1 MQLNRETLRQ
11 HLNRYVPIT
20 AWLPTYPRDLLRNDI
35 VSGVTVWG
43 VMVPVAMAYAQMAG
57 LPPQYGLYAAF
68 AAMLGYAVFG
78 TSRQLKVTTSSTM
91 AVMSAAVVAIMAGG
105 DAARYAAL
113 SAALALTV
121 GVILLLAGI
130 VRLGFIS
137 DFLSKSVVT
146 GFVFGLALVIAIGQL
161 PKLLGLPSGEGDFF
175 EQAYQLLTNLSEIK
189 PYTVIVGVSALAV
202 IFLVKR
208 FFPRLPSGLVALVL
222 GILAVSIFNLDA
234 YGVSIVGEIPTGLPS
249 LGIPQISLTD
259 IPNLA
264 AGALGIVFLAVG
276 ESLGG
281 ARSFAAKHRY
291 EINPDQELIA
301 LGAANI
307 SAGLFQGFTVDASL
321 SSSATADEAGART
334 QLSSIVTVVLIIVT
348 LLVLAPL
355 FHNLP
360 NAVLAAIVIASVI
373 GLMDVAEMKRFY
385 TSNRIDFVLAGVALF
400 GVLTTDVLT
409 GLIIAV
415 FLSLLIILYRASR
428 PYVAVLGKVPGQVAT
443 YGDVARHPENVQ
455 VPGLLIVRLDAPL
468 YFLNAN
474 VARGQIL
481 DLARGGDSPPKAILF
496 DLGASA
502 DLDIASLDMVKNLV
516 RELDE
521 ASIDVLLAQVRGK
534 VRDRLRK
541 AGVMADIGE
550 DRIYLSV
557 AAAVCDYEQPNP
569 VGGSLWN
576 KEQLQ
581 PALD

>member
-1 MQLNRETLRQ
+1 MQLNREKLRRQ
-11 HLNRYVPIT
+11 LNRYVPIT
-20 AWLPTYPRDLLRNDI
+20 AWLPTYPRDLLRGDI
-35 VSGVTVWG
+35 ISGVTVWG

-57 LPPQYGLYAAF
+57 LPPEVGLYTAF
-68 AAMLGYAVFG
+68 AALLGYAIFS
-78 TSRQLKVTTSSTM
+78 TSRQLKVTASSTM
-91 AVMSAAVVAIMAGG
+91 AVMSAAVVGAMAAG
-105 DAARYAAL
+105 DATRYAAL

-137 DFLSKSVVT
+137 DFLSKSVIT

-161 PKLLGLPSGEGDFF
+161 PKLLGLPSGQGDFF
-175 EQAYQLLTNLSEIK
+175 EQCYQLITNLSQIK
-189 PYTVIVGVSALAV
+189 PYTLVVGVSALVV

-222 GILAVSIFNLDA
+222 GILAVSIFNLDE
-234 YGVSIVGEIPTGLPS
+234 YGVSIVGAIPTGLPTPGLPQVS
-249 LGIPQISLTD
+249 LGDLPYLIT
-259 IPNLA
+259 
-264 AGALGIVFLAVG
+264 GAIGIVFLAVG
-276 ESLGG
+276 ESLGS

-301 LGAANI
+301 LGTANI

-334 QLSSIVTVVLIIVT
+334 QLSSIVTAVLIIVT

-355 FHNLP
+355 FYNLP
-360 NAVLAAIVIASVI
+360 NAVLGAIVIASVI
-373 GLMDVAEMKRFY
+373 GLMDVAEMRRLY
-385 TSNRIDFVLAGVALF
+385 ASNRVDFVLAVVALF

-409 GLIIAV
+409 GLLIAV

-428 PYVAVLGKVPGQVAT
+428 PYVAVLGKVPGQEAT
-443 YGDVARHPENVQ
+443 YGDVARHPENIQ

-481 DLARGGDSPPKAILF
+481 GFVAASQPPPRAILF

-502 DLDIASLDMVKNLV
+502 DLDVASLDMLKNLV
-516 RELDE
+516 RELEE
-521 ASIDVLLAQVRGK
+521 AGVDVLLAEVRGK

-541 AGVMADIGE
+541 ASVMADIGE
-550 DRIYLSV
+550 NRIYQSV
-557 AAAVCDYEQPNP
+557 PAAVHDFEQRN
-569 VGGSLWN
+569 
-576 KEQLQ
+576 Q
-581 PALD
+581 

>member
-1 MQLNRETLRQ
+1 MQLNREKLRRQ
-11 HLNRYVPIT
+11 LNRYVPIT
-20 AWLPTYPRDLLRNDI
+20 AWLPTYPRDLLRGDI
-35 VSGVTVWG
+35 ISGVTVWG

-57 LPPQYGLYAAF
+57 LPPEVGLYTAF
-68 AAMLGYAVFG
+68 AALLGYAIFS
-78 TSRQLKVTTSSTM
+78 TSRQLKVTASSTM
-91 AVMSAAVVAIMAGG
+91 AVMSAAVVGAMAAG
-105 DAARYAAL
+105 DATRYAAL

-137 DFLSKSVVT
+137 DFLSKSVIT

-161 PKLLGLPSGEGDFF
+161 PKLLGLPSGQGDFF
-175 EQAYQLLTNLSEIK
+175 EQCYQLITNLSQIK
-189 PYTVIVGVSALAV
+189 PYTLVVGVSALVV

-222 GILAVSIFNLDA
+222 GILAVSIFNLDE
-234 YGVSIVGEIPTGLPS
+234 YGVSIVGAIPTGLPAPGLPQVS
-249 LGIPQISLTD
+249 LGDLPYLIT
-259 IPNLA
+259 
-264 AGALGIVFLAVG
+264 GAIGIVFLAVG
-276 ESLGG
+276 ESLGS

-301 LGAANI
+301 LGTANI

-334 QLSSIVTVVLIIVT
+334 QLSSIVTAVLIIVT

-355 FHNLP
+355 FYNLP
-360 NAVLAAIVIASVI
+360 NAVLGAIVIASVI
-373 GLMDVAEMKRFY
+373 GLMDVAELKRLY
-385 TSNRIDFVLAGVALF
+385 ASNRVDFVLAVVALF

-409 GLIIAV
+409 GLLIAV

-428 PYVAVLGKVPGQVAT
+428 PYVAVLGKVPGQEAT
-443 YGDVARHPENVQ
+443 YGDVARHPENMQ

-481 DLARGGDSPPKAILF
+481 GLVTASQPPPRAILF

-502 DLDIASLDMVKNLV
+502 DLDVASLDMLKNLV
-516 RELDE
+516 RELEE
-521 ASIDVLLAQVRGK
+521 AGVDVLLAEVRGK

-541 AGVMADIGE
+541 ASVMADIGE
-550 DRIYLSV
+550 NRIYQSV
-557 AAAVCDYEQPNP
+557 PAAVHDFEQRNR
-569 VGGSLWN
+569 
-576 KEQLQ
+576 
-581 PALD
+581 

>member
-1 MQLNRETLRQ
+1 MQLNREKLGQ
-11 HLNRYVPIT
+11 QLKRYVPIT
-20 AWLPTYPRDLLRNDI
+20 EWLPTYPREHLRSDI
-35 VSGVTVWG
+35 ISGVTVWG
-43 VMVPVAMAYAQMAG
+43 VMVPVAMAYAEMAG
-57 LPPQYGLYAAF
+57 LPPEAGLYTAF
-68 AAMLGYAVFG
+68 AALLGYAIFG

-91 AVMSAAVVAIMAGG
+91 AVMSAAVIVAMRPRDMAT
-105 DAARYAAL
+105 YAAL
-113 SAALALTV
+113 TAALALIV
-121 GVILLLAGI
+121 GVILLVAG
-130 VRLGFIS
+130 VARLGFIS

-161 PKLLGLPSGEGDFF
+161 PKLLGLPSGDGDFF
-175 EQAYQLLTNLSEIK
+175 QQFFQIITNTSQIN
-189 PYTVIVGVSALAV
+189 PYTLVVGVSALVV
-202 IFLVKR
+202 IFLIKR

-222 GILAVSIFNLDA
+222 GILAVSIFNLEE
-234 YGVSIVGEIPTGLPS
+234 YGVSIVGEIPTGLPTPG
-249 LGIPQISLTD
+249 LPQVALSDLPFLI
-259 IPNLA
+259 

-307 SAGLFQGFTVDASL
+307 NAGLFQGFTVDASL
-321 SSSATADEAGART
+321 SSTATADEAGERT
-334 QLSSIVTVVLIIVT
+334 QLSSIVTAVLIIIT

-360 NAVLAAIVIASVI
+360 NAVLGAIVIASVI
-373 GLMDVAEMKRFY
+373 GLMDVAELKRFY
-385 TSNRIDFVLAGVALF
+385 GSNRIDFVLAMVAMF

-409 GLIIAV
+409 GLLIAV

-428 PYVAVLGKVPGQVAT
+428 PHMAVLGKVPGQVAT
-443 YGDVARHPENVQ
+443 YGDISRHPENAQ
-455 VPGLLIVRLDAPL
+455 VPNLLIVRLDAPL

-481 DLARGGDSPPKAILF
+481 DLVTTSQPRPAAILF

-502 DLDIASLDMVKNLV
+502 DLDVASLDMLKNLV

-521 ASIDVLLAQVRGK
+521 ASVDVLLAQVRGK

-541 AGVMADIGE
+541 AGVMAEIGE
-550 DRIYLSV
+550 DRVYLSV
-557 AAAVCDYEQPNP
+557 PAAVDDFEQRN
-569 VGGSLWN
+569 
-576 KEQLQ
+576 Q
-581 PALD
+581 

>member
-11 HLNRYVPIT
+11 QLNRYVPIT
-20 AWLPTYPRDLLRNDI
+20 AWLPAYPRDLLRSDI

-57 LPPQYGLYAAF
+57 LPPEYGLYTAF
-68 AAMLGYAVFG
+68 AALLGYAIFS

-91 AVMSAAVVAIMAGG
+91 AVMSAAVVVAMAGG
-105 DAARYAAL
+105 DPARYAAL
-113 SAALALTV
+113 TAALALTV

-146 GFVFGLALVIAIGQL
+146 GFVFGLALVIAIGQV
-161 PKLLGLPSGEGDFF
+161 PKLLGLPSGQGDFF
-175 EQAYQLLTNLSEIK
+175 EQCYQLITNLSQIK
-189 PYTVIVGVSALAV
+189 PYTLIVGVSALVV
-202 IFLVKR
+202 IFLIKR

-222 GILAVSIFNLDA
+222 GILAVSIFHLDE
-234 YGVSIVGEIPTGLPS
+234 YGVSIVGDIPTGLPTPG
-249 LGIPQISLTD
+249 LPQVSLTD
-259 IPNLA
+259 LPYLA

-334 QLSSIVTVVLIIVT
+334 QLSSIVTAVLIIIT

-360 NAVLAAIVIASVI
+360 NAVLGAIVIASVI
-373 GLMDVAEMKRFY
+373 GLMNVAELKRFY
-385 TSNRIDFVLAGVALF
+385 ASNRVDFVLAMVAMF

-409 GLIIAV
+409 GLLIAV

-428 PYVAVLGKVPGQVAT
+428 PYIAVLGKVPGQVAT
-443 YGDVARHPENVQ
+443 YGDISRHPENAQ
-455 VPGLLIVRLDAPL
+455 VPSLLIVRLDAPL

-474 VARGQIL
+474 LARGQIL
-481 DLARGGDSPPKAILF
+481 DLITASQPPPAAILF

-502 DLDIASLDMVKNLV
+502 DLDIASLDMLKNLV
-516 RELDE
+516 RELEE
-521 ASIDVLLAQVRGK
+521 ANVDVLLAQVRGR

-541 AGVMADIGE
+541 AGVMAEIGE
-550 DRIYLSV
+550 NRIYLSV
-557 AAAVCDYEQPNP
+557 PAAVADFEPNRH
-569 VGGSLWN
+569 N
-576 KEQLQ
+576 R
-581 PALD
+581 

>member
-1 MQLNRETLRQ
+1 MQLNREKLRRR
-11 HLNRYVPIT
+11 LNRYVPIT
-20 AWLPTYPRDLLRNDI
+20 AWLPTYPRDLLRGDI
-35 VSGVTVWG
+35 ISGVTVWG

-57 LPPQYGLYAAF
+57 LPPEVGLYTAF
-68 AAMLGYAVFG
+68 AALLGYAIFS
-78 TSRQLKVTTSSTM
+78 TSRQLKVTASSTM
-91 AVMSAAVVAIMAGG
+91 AVMSAAVVGAMAAG
-105 DAARYAAL
+105 DATRYAAL

-137 DFLSKSVVT
+137 DFLSKSVIT

-161 PKLLGLPSGEGDFF
+161 PKLLGLPSGQGDFF
-175 EQAYQLLTNLSEIK
+175 EQCYQLITNLSQIK
-189 PYTVIVGVSALAV
+189 PYTLVVGVSALVV

-222 GILAVSIFNLDA
+222 GILAVSIFNLDE
-234 YGVSIVGEIPTGLPS
+234 YGVSIVGAIPTGLPTPGLPQVS
-249 LGIPQISLTD
+249 LGDLPYLIT
-259 IPNLA
+259 
-264 AGALGIVFLAVG
+264 GALGIVFLAVG
-276 ESLGG
+276 ESLGS

-301 LGAANI
+301 LGTANI

-334 QLSSIVTVVLIIVT
+334 QLSSIVTAVLIIVT

-355 FHNLP
+355 FYNLP
-360 NAVLAAIVIASVI
+360 NAVLGAIVIASVI
-373 GLMDVAEMKRFY
+373 GLMDVAELRRLY
-385 TSNRIDFVLAGVALF
+385 ASNRVDFVLAVVALF

-409 GLIIAV
+409 GLLIAV

-428 PYVAVLGKVPGQVAT
+428 PYVAVLGKVPGQEAT
-443 YGDVARHPENVQ
+443 YGDVARHPENIQ

-481 DLARGGDSPPKAILF
+481 DLVASSQPPPKAILF

-502 DLDIASLDMVKNLV
+502 DLDVASLDMLKNLV

-521 ASIDVLLAQVRGK
+521 AGVDVLLAEVRGR

-541 AGVMADIGE
+541 ASVMAEIGE
-550 DRIYLSV
+550 NRIYQSV
-557 AAAVCDYEQPNP
+557 PAAVHDFEQRNR
-569 VGGSLWN
+569 
-576 KEQLQ
+576 
-581 PALD
+581 

>member
-1 MQLNRETLRQ
+1 MQLNREKLRRQ
-11 HLNRYVPIT
+11 LNRYVPIT
-20 AWLPTYPRDLLRNDI
+20 AWLPTYPRDLLRGDI
-35 VSGVTVWG
+35 ISGVTVWG

-57 LPPQYGLYAAF
+57 LPPEVGLYTAF
-68 AAMLGYAVFG
+68 AALLGYAIFS
-78 TSRQLKVTTSSTM
+78 TSRQLKVTASSTM
-91 AVMSAAVVAIMAGG
+91 AVMSAAVVGAMAAG
-105 DAARYAAL
+105 DATRYAAL

-137 DFLSKSVVT
+137 DFLSKSVIT

-161 PKLLGLPSGEGDFF
+161 PKLLGLPSGQGDFF
-175 EQAYQLLTNLSEIK
+175 EQCYQLITNLSQIK
-189 PYTVIVGVSALAV
+189 PYTLVVGVSALVV

-222 GILAVSIFNLDA
+222 GILAVSIFNLDE
-234 YGVSIVGEIPTGLPS
+234 YGVSIVGAIPTGLPTPGLPQVS
-249 LGIPQISLTD
+249 LGDLPYLIT
-259 IPNLA
+259 
-264 AGALGIVFLAVG
+264 GAIGIVFLAVG
-276 ESLGG
+276 ESLGS

-301 LGAANI
+301 LGTANI

-334 QLSSIVTVVLIIVT
+334 QLSSIVTAVLIIVT

-355 FHNLP
+355 FYNLP
-360 NAVLAAIVIASVI
+360 NAVLGAIVIASVI
-373 GLMDVAEMKRFY
+373 GLMDVAEMRRLY
-385 TSNRIDFVLAGVALF
+385 ASNRVDFVLAVVALF

-409 GLIIAV
+409 GLLIAV

-428 PYVAVLGKVPGQVAT
+428 PYVAVLGEVPGQVAT

-455 VPGLLIVRLDAPL
+455 IPGLLIVRLDAPL

-474 VARGQIL
+474 VARGQML
-481 DLARGGDSPPKAILF
+481 DLVRASQPPPRAILF

-502 DLDIASLDMVKNLV
+502 DLDIASLDMLNNLV

-521 ASIDVLLAQVRGK
+521 AAVDVLLAQVRGR

-541 AGVMADIGE
+541 AGVMAKIGE
-550 DRIYLSV
+550 NRIYLSV
-557 AAAVCDYEQPNP
+557 PAAVDDFERRNR
-569 VGGSLWN
+569 GGESS
-576 KEQLQ
+576 
-581 PALD
+581 

>member
-1 MQLNRETLRQ
+1 MQLNREKLRQ
-11 HLNRYVPIT
+11 ELNRYVPVT
-20 AWLPTYPRDLLRNDI
+20 AWLPAYPRDLLRTDI
-35 VSGVTVWG
+35 ISGITVWA
-43 VMVPVAMAYAQMAG
+43 VMVPVAMAYAEMAG
-57 LPPQYGLYAAF
+57 LPPQYGLYTAF
-68 AAMLGYAVFG
+68 AALLGYAVFG

-91 AVMSAAVVAIMAGG
+91 AVMSAAVVVVMAGG
-105 DAARYAAL
+105 DPARYVAL
-113 SAALALTV
+113 TAALALTV
-121 GVILLLAGI
+121 GVILLLAGA

-161 PKLLGLPSGEGDFF
+161 PKLLGLPSGQGDFF
-175 EQAYQLLTNLSEIK
+175 EQAYQLITNLGEIK
-189 PYTVIVGVSALAV
+189 PYTLIVGASALV
-202 IFLVKR
+202 LIFLIKR
-208 FFPRLPSGLVALVL
+208 FFPRLPSGLVAVVL
-222 GILAVSIFNLDA
+222 GILAVSIFNLEQ
-234 YGVSIVGEIPTGLPS
+234 YGVSVVGDIPTGLPTPG
-249 LGIPQISLTD
+249 LPQVSLTD
-259 IPNLA
+259 LPYLI
-264 AGALGIVFLAVG
+264 AGAIGIVFLAVG

-301 LGAANI
+301 LGAANL

-334 QLSSIVTVVLIIVT
+334 QLSSIVTAVLIIVT
-348 LLVLAPL
+348 LVVLAPL

-360 NAVLAAIVIASVI
+360 NAVLGAIVIASVI
-373 GLMDVAEMKRFY
+373 GLMNVAELKRFY
-385 TSNRIDFVLAGVALF
+385 ASNRVDFALAMVAMF

-409 GLIIAV
+409 GLMIAV

-428 PYVAVLGKVPGQVAT
+428 PYIAVLGEVPGQMAT

-474 VARGQIL
+474 VAHGQIL
-481 DLARGGDSPPKAILF
+481 DLIAASRPRPRAVLF

-502 DLDIASLDMVKNLV
+502 DLDVASLDMLKNLV

-521 ASIDVLLAQVRGK
+521 ASVDVLLAQVRGR

-541 AGVMADIGE
+541 AGVMAEIGG

-557 AAAVCDYEQPNP
+557 PAAVADFECPEPLRPNP
-569 VGGSLWN
+569 
-576 KEQLQ
+576 
-581 PALD
+581 

>member
-1 MQLNRETLRQ
+1 MQLNREKLRRQ
-11 HLNRYVPIT
+11 LNRYVPIT
-20 AWLPTYPRDLLRNDI
+20 AWLPTYPRDLLRGDI
-35 VSGVTVWG
+35 ISGVTVWG

-57 LPPQYGLYAAF
+57 LPPEVGLYTAF
-68 AAMLGYAVFG
+68 AALLGYAIFS
-78 TSRQLKVTTSSTM
+78 TSRQLKVTASSTM
-91 AVMSAAVVAIMAGG
+91 AVMSAAVVGAMAAG
-105 DAARYAAL
+105 DATRYAAL

-137 DFLSKSVVT
+137 DFLSKSVIT

-161 PKLLGLPSGEGDFF
+161 PKLLGLPSGQGDFF
-175 EQAYQLLTNLSEIK
+175 EQCYQLITNLSQIK
-189 PYTVIVGVSALAV
+189 PYTLVVGVSALVV

-222 GILAVSIFNLDA
+222 GILAVSIFNLDE
-234 YGVSIVGEIPTGLPS
+234 YGVSIVGAIPTGLPTPGLPQVS
-249 LGIPQISLTD
+249 LGDLPYLIT
-259 IPNLA
+259 
-264 AGALGIVFLAVG
+264 GAIGIVFLAVG
-276 ESLGG
+276 ESLGS

-301 LGAANI
+301 LGTANL

-334 QLSSIVTVVLIIVT
+334 QLSSIVTAVLIIVT

-355 FHNLP
+355 FYNLP
-360 NAVLAAIVIASVI
+360 NAVLGAIVIASVI
-373 GLMDVAEMKRFY
+373 GLMDVAELRRLY
-385 TSNRIDFVLAGVALF
+385 ASNRVDFVLAVVALF

-409 GLIIAV
+409 GLLIAV

-428 PYVAVLGKVPGQVAT
+428 PYVAVLGKVPGQEAT
-443 YGDVARHPENVQ
+443 YGDVARHPENIQ

-481 DLARGGDSPPKAILF
+481 GLVTASQPPPRAILF

-502 DLDIASLDMVKNLV
+502 DLDVASLDMLKNLV
-516 RELDE
+516 RELEE
-521 ASIDVLLAQVRGK
+521 AGVDVLLAEVRGR

-541 AGVMADIGE
+541 AGVMAKIGE
-550 DRIYLSV
+550 NRIYLSV
-557 AAAVCDYEQPNP
+557 PAAVDDFERRNR
-569 VGGSLWN
+569 GGESS
-576 KEQLQ
+576 
-581 PALD
+581 

>member
-1 MQLNRETLRQ
+1 MQLNREKLRWG
-11 HLNRYVPIT
+11 LNRYVPIT
-20 AWLPTYPRDLLRNDI
+20 AWLPGYPRKLLRNDLI
-35 VSGVTVWG
+35 SGITVWG
-43 VMVPVAMAYAQMAG
+43 VMVPVAMAYAEMAG
-57 LPPQYGLYAAF
+57 LPPEYGLYTAF
-68 AAMLGYAVFG
+68 AALLGYAIFS

-91 AVMSAAVVAIMAGG
+91 AVMSAAVVVAMAGG
-105 DAARYAAL
+105 DPDRYLAL
-113 SAALALTV
+113 TAALAITV
-121 GVILLLAGI
+121 GVILLAAGI

-146 GFVFGLALVIAIGQL
+146 GFVFGLALVIAVGQL
-161 PKLLGLPSGEGDFF
+161 PKLLGLPSGQGDTF
-175 EQAYQLLTNLSEIK
+175 EQIYQLITNVEQIEL
-189 PYTVIVGVSALAV
+189 YTMVVGISALVV

-222 GILAVSIFNLDA
+222 GILAVSIFNLDE
-234 YGVSIVGEIPTGLPS
+234 YGVSIVGDIPTGLP
-249 LGIPQISLTD
+249 IPGLPAISLSD
-259 IPNLA
+259 LPYLI
-264 AGALGIVFLAVG
+264 AGAVGIVFLAVG
-276 ESLGG
+276 ESLGA

-321 SSSATADEAGART
+321 SSSATGDEAGART
-334 QLSSIVTVVLIIVT
+334 QLSSIVTAVLIIVT
-348 LLVLAPL
+348 LLLLAPL

-385 TSNRIDFVLAGVALF
+385 ASNRVDFLLACVALV
-400 GVLTTDVLT
+400 GVLSTDVLT
-409 GLIIAV
+409 GLLIAV

-428 PYVAVLGKVPGQVAT
+428 PHVAVLGKVPGQMAT
-443 YGDVARHPENVQ
+443 YGDIGRHPENVQ
-455 VPGLLIVRLDAPL
+455 IPGLLVVRLDAPL

-481 DLARGGDSPPKAILF
+481 DLTRAGEAPPKAILF

-502 DLDIASLDMVKNLV
+502 DLDIASIDMLRNLV
-516 RELDE
+516 RELAE
-521 ASIDVLLAQVRGK
+521 ANVDVLLAQVRGK

-541 AGVMADIGE
+541 AGVMPEIGE

-557 AAAVCDYEQPNP
+557 AAAVADFECPEPVRPNR
-569 VGGSLWN
+569 
-576 KEQLQ
+576 
-581 PALD
+581 

>member
-1 MQLNRETLRQ
+1 MQLNREKLRRQ
-11 HLNRYVPIT
+11 LNRYVPIT
-20 AWLPTYPRDLLRNDI
+20 AWLPTYPRDLLRGDI
-35 VSGVTVWG
+35 ISGVTVWG

-57 LPPQYGLYAAF
+57 LPPEVGLYTAF
-68 AAMLGYAVFG
+68 AALLGYAIFS
-78 TSRQLKVTTSSTM
+78 TSRQLKVTASSTM
-91 AVMSAAVVAIMAGG
+91 AVMSAAVVGAMAAG
-105 DAARYAAL
+105 DATRYAAL

-137 DFLSKSVVT
+137 DFLSKSVIT

-161 PKLLGLPSGEGDFF
+161 PKLLGLPSGQGDFF
-175 EQAYQLLTNLSEIK
+175 EQCYQLITNLSQIK
-189 PYTVIVGVSALAV
+189 PYTLVVGVSALVV

-222 GILAVSIFNLDA
+222 GILAVSIFNLDE
-234 YGVSIVGEIPTGLPS
+234 YGVSIVGAIPTGLPTPGLPQVS
-249 LGIPQISLTD
+249 LGDLPYLIT
-259 IPNLA
+259 
-264 AGALGIVFLAVG
+264 GAIGIVFLAVG
-276 ESLGG
+276 ESLGS

-301 LGAANI
+301 LGTANI

-334 QLSSIVTVVLIIVT
+334 QLSSIVTAVLIIVT

-355 FHNLP
+355 FYNLP
-360 NAVLAAIVIASVI
+360 NAVLGAIVIASVI
-373 GLMDVAEMKRFY
+373 GLMDVAELKRLY
-385 TSNRIDFVLAGVALF
+385 AANRVDFVLAMVALF

-409 GLIIAV
+409 GLLIAV

-428 PYVAVLGKVPGQVAT
+428 PYVAILGKVPGQEAT
-443 YGDVARHPENVQ
+443 YGDVARHPENMQ

-481 DLARGGDSPPKAILF
+481 GLVTASQPPPRAILF

-502 DLDIASLDMVKNLV
+502 DLDVASLDMLKNLV
-516 RELDE
+516 RELEE
-521 ASIDVLLAQVRGK
+521 AGVDVLLAEVRGR

-541 AGVMADIGE
+541 ASVMADIGE
-550 DRIYLSV
+550 NRIYQSV
-557 AAAVCDYEQPNP
+557 PAAVHDFEQRNR
-569 VGGSLWN
+569 
-576 KEQLQ
+576 
-581 PALD
+581 

>member
-11 HLNRYVPIT
+11 QLNRYVPIT
-20 AWLPTYPRDLLRNDI
+20 AWLPAYPRDLLSNDL

-57 LPPQYGLYAAF
+57 LPPEYGLYTAF
-68 AAMLGYAVFG
+68 AALLGYAIFS

-91 AVMSAAVVAIMAGG
+91 AVMSAAVVVAMAGG
-105 DAARYAAL
+105 DPARYLAL

-121 GVILLLAGI
+121 GLILLLAGI
-130 VRLGFIS
+130 ARLGFIS

-161 PKLLGLPSGEGDFF
+161 PKLLGLPAGQGDFF
-175 EQAYQLLTNLSEIK
+175 EQAYQLIANLGEIK
-189 PYTVIVGVSALAV
+189 PYTLIIGVSALIV

-222 GILAVSIFNLDA
+222 GILAVSIFNLDQ
-234 YGVSIVGEIPTGLPS
+234 YGVSIVGDIPTGLPTPG
-249 LGIPQISLTD
+249 LPQVSLTD
-259 IPNLA
+259 LA
-264 AGALGIVFLAVG
+264 YLVAGAVGIVFLAVG
-276 ESLGG
+276 ESLGA

-334 QLSSIVTVVLIIVT
+334 QLSSIVTAVLIIVT

-360 NAVLAAIVIASVI
+360 NAVLGAIVIASVI
-373 GLMDVAEMKRFY
+373 GLMNVAELKRFY
-385 TSNRIDFVLAGVALF
+385 ASNRVDFVLAMVAMF
-400 GVLTTDVLT
+400 GVLSTDVLT
-409 GLIIAV
+409 GLLIAV

-428 PYVAVLGKVPGQVAT
+428 PYIAVLGKVPGQVAT
-443 YGDVARHPENVQ
+443 YGDISRHPENAQ
-455 VPGLLIVRLDAPL
+455 VPNLLIVRLDAPL

-474 VARGQIL
+474 LARGQIL
-481 DLARGGDSPPKAILF
+481 DLVTSSQPRPAAILF

-502 DLDIASLDMVKNLV
+502 DLDVASLDMLKNLV

-521 ASIDVLLAQVRGK
+521 RGVDVLLAQVRGK
-534 VRDRLRK
+534 VRDRFRK

-550 DRIYLSV
+550 SRIYLSV
-557 AAAVCDYEQPNP
+557 PAAVADFECPEP
-569 VGGSLWN
+569 VRLN
-576 KEQLQ
+576 R
-581 PALD
+581 